1 MAWLG
6 YLLLPKGLRKQLFGA
21 YPKRYR
27 KSTGPQQP
35 VGRWVIAEDGPVSA
49 GDRFIA
55 ETMSRRAP
63 NERGFMDSRMEETNS
78 LRSRG
83 TPIERQASPQMSFD
97 SPNPTN
103 SRSSKNS
110 FMRQGSSL
118 NSRSIMR
125 GKDKYATGST
135 STGFRSNEDAEV
147 ASSYTSF
154 QSSHSEKVAPSPE
167 HPAIERV
174 PSNAILS
181 ETMKRLKL
189 RGIRLIAHGVQCEP
203 KRVWIKLEAETYSLA
218 WQTEFPR
225 KVPNQSGD
233 VSIVLMRGSIHK
245 IALPNVLY
253 IDVGKRTSALLKQEN
268 RNVPDSCC
276 FSFLTQNGSLDL
288 QTSSRLERDALVS
301 CFSMILDQVHNRN
314 WRHMY
319 EDGSSVVSASTA
331 NHFGSDFVEI

>member
-1 MAWLG
+1 
-6 YLLLPKGLRKQLFGA
+6 LRKNLCGA

-27 KSTGPQQP
+27 KSAGQQRP
-35 VGRWVIAEDGPVSA
+35 VGRWVYAQDTVGAVSA

-55 ETMSRRAP
+55 ETMSRR
-63 NERGFMDSRMEETNS
+63 NNDRTFLGSRFEETNT

-83 TPIERQASPQMSFD
+83 TPIERQTSPQTSFD
-97 SPNPTN
+97 SPKPTN
-103 SRSSKNS
+103 GRNSRNS
-110 FMRQGSSL
+110 FIRPGSSL
-118 NSRSIMR
+118 DARSIMR

-135 STGFRSNEDAEV
+135 GTRMRSHEDAEV
-147 ASSYTSF
+147 ASSYTSL
-154 QSSHSEKVAPSPE
+154 QSSHSDKVAPSPE
-167 HPAIERV
+167 HPSIERV

-225 KVPNQSGD
+225 KVPNQSGE

-253 IDVGKRTSALLKQEN
+253 IDVGKRTSALLKEEN
-268 RNVPDSCC
+268 RNAPDSCC

-319 EDGSSVVSASTA
+319 EDGSSVVSSSTA